1 MGKIACYRFGIIAL
15 VVTEL
20 IMSGGIVQADI
31 TLPSMIGNHMVLQ
44 RDAKVPIWG
53 WAKPGERISVV
64 IDRQRHATT
73 AGGDGSWRVDL
84 TPLQVGEPRKMRI
97 TGNNEIELTDI
108 LVGEVWVCSGQSNMG
123 MTVKSSWNSDLE
135 IAAADYPQIR
145 LVTVGN
151 QGSQNPQKDFDGN
164 WEICSSETV
173 GEFSAV
179 GYFFGRNLHQQL
191 RVPIGLI
198 DNAWGGSACEAWIR
212 RDLLKA
218 NPLYEPLLL
227 RWAATEATFDLDTE
241 MDKYEKKVANWQ
253 EAVAKAKAAGEPIPN
268 RPRPPRNPL
277 TGQHR
282 PANLFNGRIAPIV
295 PYGIRGAVWYQGE
308 TNAGRAFQYRD
319 MFPLMI
325 KNWRDAWGQG
335 DFPFYWVQLADFKP
349 EVAEPGESEWAELRE
364 AQTISMKKVQNSGQA
379 VIIDLGEGND
389 IHPKNKQE
397 VASRLARWA
406 LARDYKLKIDYHS
419 PQQETMQVDAGKCMV
434 SFGHVG
440 GGLRTIDSNEVKGF
454 ALAGADRKWYW
465 ASAKIAGKDK
475 VEVWSDQVPEPIAVR
490 YGWADNPVCNL
501 YSTAGLPVTPFRSDV
516 WPGLTFDAK

>member
-1 MGKIACYRFGIIAL
+1 
-15 VVTEL
+15 
-20 IMSGGIVQADI
+20 
-31 TLPSMIGNHMVLQ
+31 
-44 RDAKVPIWG
+44 
-53 WAKPGERISVV
+53 
-64 IDRQRHATT
+64 
-73 AGGDGSWRVDL
+73 
-84 TPLQVGEPRKMRI
+84 
-97 TGNNEIELTDI
+97 
-108 LVGEVWVCSGQSNMG
+108 
-123 MTVKSSWNSDLE
+123 
-135 IAAADYPQIR
+135 
-145 LVTVGN
+145 
-151 QGSQNPQKDFDGN
+151 
-164 WEICSSETV
+164 
-173 GEFSAV
+173 
-179 GYFFGRNLHQQL
+179 
-191 RVPIGLI
+191 
-198 DNAWGGSACEAWIR
+198 
-212 RDLLKA
+212 
-218 NPLYEPLLL
+218 
-227 RWAATEATFDLDTE
+227 
-241 MDKYEKKVANWQ
+241 
-253 EAVAKAKAAGEPIPN
+253 
-268 RPRPPRNPL
+268 
-277 TGQHR
+277 
-282 PANLFNGRIAPIV
+282 
-295 PYGIRGAVWYQGE
+295 
-308 TNAGRAFQYRD
+308 
-319 MFPLMI
+319 LMI